1 MSGPGRAPG
10 YASLAGQRAG
20 GKGGGFSA
28 GGKVQGALI
37 SRCPRAVVADMC
49 GVGALSEV
57 FSGAKLTV
65 LT

>member
-1 MSGPGRAPG
+1 M
-10 YASLAGQRAG
+10 
-20 GKGGGFSA
+20 
-28 GGKVQGALI
+28 QGALI

-65 LT
+65 PTLMRRLEHFSYEERLKKLGFFRLKKTLG